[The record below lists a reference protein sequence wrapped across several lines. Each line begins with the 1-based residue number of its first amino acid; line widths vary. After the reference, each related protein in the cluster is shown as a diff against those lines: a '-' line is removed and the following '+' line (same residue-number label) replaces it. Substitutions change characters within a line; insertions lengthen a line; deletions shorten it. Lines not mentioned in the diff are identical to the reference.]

1 MPERIRVLAADDH
14 PLYRASVVRAIRE
27 HPQLELVGE
36 AADGREAL
44 ALIREHRPHVA
55 LVDLRMPSLDGN
67 GVIDALLAERSE
79 TRVLLLS
86 GDLESGAVYTAVER
100 GAAGVLSKLTGAQEL
115 MDAVMAVA
123 RGETVIAAE
132 AQGAIAS
139 EIRLRSQDDRPVLT
153 DREREILVRMAEGDS
168 IPDTARQLHLSVST
182 VKTHVEHLYRKL
194 GVSDRAAAVASAM
207 RRGILD

>member
-55 LVDLRMPSLDGN
+55 LVDLRMPSVDGN
-67 GVIDALLAERSE
+67 AVIDALRAERSE

-100 GAAGVLSKLTGAQEL
+100 GAAGVLSKLTGAQAL

-123 RGETVIAAE
+123 RGETVIAPE

-139 EIRLRSQDDRPVLT
+139 EIRLRSKDDRPVLT

-168 IPDTARQLHLSVST
+168 IPDTARRLHLSVST